1 MAGRNTSG
9 RGCLPVSLVLLA
21 LAVAGSFLLYQRCGR
36 RREGPPPPFV
46 TQGRL
51 RVYALDVGQGDSLLV
66 ISPGGKSVLVDAGT
80 PQSAGAVIAALRRH
94 AIQGLDLAVAT
105 HPHADH
111 IGGMRRVLEAVPV
124 KNFLDS
130 GRTYTTPTFER
141 MLKAVRDRGV
151 RFIAAER
158 GQVFDLDSGAKLEVL
173 SPAGKGQWIT
183 KVREGGS
190 VENANSVVLRLS
202 YGNFAMLLTG
212 DAEAETEALIMGA
225 GGDLRAQV
233 LKVGHHGARYATSAA
248 FLGAVRP
255 EAALI
260 SCGADNKY
268 GHPTQETLD
277 RLRAAQVRVYRTDL
291 EGELEIASDGNGFQ
305 IQPARQAEAAAL
317 WQGRQATQSDVRRG
331 D

>member
-1 MAGRNTSG
+1 MAGRNTSR
-9 RGCLPVSLVLLA
+9 RGYLPVSLVLLA
-21 LAVAGSFLLYQRCGR
+21 LVVAGSFLLYQRCGR

-80 PQSAGAVIAALRRH
+80 PQSAGAMIAALRRH
-94 AIQGLDLAVAT
+94 RIEGLDLAVAT

-111 IGGMRRVLEAVPV
+111 IGGMRRVLEAIPV

-130 GRTYTTPTFER
+130 GRDYTTPTFER

-158 GQVFDLDSGAKLEVL
+158 GQIFELDSGARLEVL

-183 KVREGGS
+183 RVREGGS

-212 DAEAETEALIMGA
+212 DAEAETEAQIIRA
-225 GGDLRAQV
+225 GGELRAQV
-233 LKVGHHGARYATSAA
+233 LKVGHHGARYATSAD
-248 FLGAVRP
+248 FLAAVRP

-277 RLRAAQVRVYRTDL
+277 RLRAAQVQVYRTDL
-291 EGELEIASDGNGFQ
+291 EGEIEVASDGNGFQ